1 MINLKKGLTSTVYFT
16 GTENA
21 LLTDPYFLFVFIN
34 RGSKV
39 TFSVNVTNTS
49 TDARYDKGVINQS
62 VTANYDPA
70 LYEYIIYEKELSTDT
85 TETGNIV
92 EKGYMILRA
101 ATEFNPEEYTE
112 QVNTFKVYDGQ

>member
-62 VTANYDPA
+62 VTADYDPA
-70 LYEYIIYEKELSTDT
+70 LYEYIIYEKELSTDL